1 MKNLLIVSSTRN
13 TNYEL
18 SSSIKIHF
26 ENKDNIKCLVVSLEE
41 FDLPLYTP
49 TLEENFRQDGSFP
62 DDITKIKDILVGSD
76 AIIWCSPEY
85 NGGISPILTNAIAW
99 ISRTTDDWKEGF
111 KDKHS
116 LVCTSSGGNGH
127 NFVKGFTLQLTY
139 LGAEVM
145 DRSIIKTKKKDID
158 GSEFEEI
165 LDQFYKNI

>member
-165 LDQFYKNI
+165 LDQFYKKI

>member
-1 MKNLLIVSSTRN
+1 M
-13 TNYEL
+13 L
-18 SSSIKIHF
+18 SCISWRVWF
-26 ENKDNIKCLVVSLEE
+26 T
-41 FDLPLYTP
+41 LYTP

-165 LDQFYKNI
+165 LDQFYKKI